1 MPGWQRFKA
10 AHGAADWT
18 LLSIAVDHADTDAVR
33 PYTMGCEF
41 ATVIDAQGEMA
52 RIFGLKVVPNGV
64 MVDEVG
70 VVRWA
75 KFGGFSVDKPGDVD
89 IAARFVTGG
98 DPGPIPEAGSA
109 YELSAA
115 ERELVATK
123 VRLGR
128 MLLEAGQRDAAVAEW
143 RGALRLDP
151 GNFTV
156 RKQVWSAE
164 HPEKFYP
171 TIDFA
176 WQQVQLEEER
186 EREIA
191 EGVCGPDGCPIR

>member
-1 MPGWQRFKA
+1 
-10 AHGAADWT
+10 
-18 LLSIAVDHADTDAVR
+18 
-33 PYTMGCEF
+33 
-41 ATVIDAQGEMA
+41 MA
-52 RIFGLKVVPNGV
+52 RIFGMKAVPNGV
-64 MVDEVG
+64 MVDEAG
-70 VVRWA
+70 VVRWT
-75 KFGGFSVDKPGDVD
+75 KFGGFSVDKPEDV
-89 IAARFVTGG
+89 AVAERFVTGG
-98 DPGPIPEAGSA
+98 DPGPSPEAGDA
-109 YELSAA
+109 YQLAA
-115 ERELVATK
+115 VERELVATK

-128 MLLEAGQRDAAVAEW
+128 MLLEAGNRAEAVAEW
-143 RGALRLDP
+143 RDALRIDP

-176 WQQVQLEEER
+176 WQAVQLEAER

>member
-1 MPGWQRFKA
+1 MTADLGD
-10 AHGAADWT
+10 ADWT
-18 LLSIAVDHADTDAVR
+18 FLSIAVDHVDTEAVR
-33 PYTMGCEF
+33 PFAAGCDF

-52 RIFGLKVVPNGV
+52 RLFGMKVVPNGV
-64 MVDEVG
+64 MVDESG
-70 VVRWA
+70 VVRWT
-75 KFGGFSVDKPGDVD
+75 KFGGFSVENPDDVEVVR
-89 IAARFVTGG
+89 RFATGA
-98 DPGPIPEAGSA
+98 DPGPSPKAGDA
-109 YELSAA
+109 YQLGAM

-128 MLLEAGQRDAAVAEW
+128 MLLEVGQREAAVAEG
-143 RGALRLDP
+143 REALRIDP

-176 WQQVQLEEER
+176 WQAVQLEAER

>member
-1 MPGWQRFKA
+1 M
-10 AHGAADWT
+10 
-18 LLSIAVDHADTDAVR
+18 R
-33 PYTMGCEF
+33 PYAAGYDFT
-41 ATVIDAQGEMA
+41 TVVDDRGEMA
-52 RIFGLKVVPNGV
+52 RLFGMKAVPNGV
-64 MVDEVG
+64 MVDEAG

-75 KFGGFSVDKPGDVD
+75 KFGGFSVENHTDVD
-89 IAARFVTGG
+89 AAARFIAGE
-98 DPGPIPEAGSA
+98 DPGPSPEDNSA
-109 YELSAA
+109 YVLSAV

-128 MLLEAGQRDAAVAEW
+128 MLLEAGQREAAVAEW

-176 WQQVQLEEER
+176 WQKVQLEAER
-186 EREIA
+186 EQEIA
-191 EGVCGPDGCPIR
+191 EGVCGPDGCPIPGAGLGGARHAS

>member
-1 MPGWQRFKA
+1 M
-10 AHGAADWT
+10 
-18 LLSIAVDHADTDAVR
+18 LSIAVDHADMDAVGR
-33 PYTMGCEF
+33 YTAGCDVT
-41 ATVIDAQGEMA
+41 TVIDAQGEMA
-52 RIFGLKVVPNGV
+52 RLFGMKVVPNGV

-70 VVRWA
+70 VIRWA
-75 KFGGFSVDKPGDVD
+75 KFGGFSIDKPEDVAV
-89 IAARFVTGG
+89 AARFVGGG
-98 DPGPIPEAGSA
+98 DPGPSPRPGDA
-109 YELSAA
+109 YELGAV

-151 GNFTV
+151 GNFTI

-164 HPEKFYP
+164 HPERFYP

-176 WQQVQLEEER
+176 WQKVQLDAER

-191 EGVCGPDGCPIR
+191 EGVCGPDGCPIPGIAPG

>member
-1 MPGWQRFKA
+1 MTADLGD
-10 AHGAADWT
+10 ADWT
-18 LLSIAVDHADTDAVR
+18 FLSIAVDHVDTEAVR
-33 PYTMGCEF
+33 SFAAGCDF

-52 RIFGLKVVPNGV
+52 RLFGMKMVPNGV
-64 MVDEVG
+64 MVDETG
-70 VVRWA
+70 VIRWT
-75 KFGGFSVDKPGDVD
+75 KFGGFSVENPDDVEVVR
-89 IAARFVTGG
+89 RFAMGA
-98 DPGPIPEAGSA
+98 DPGPSPETGDA
-109 YELSAA
+109 YQLGAM

-128 MLLEAGQRDAAVAEW
+128 MLLEVGRREAAVAEW
-143 RGALRLDP
+143 RGALRTDP

-176 WQQVQLEEER
+176 WQAVQLEAER

>member
-1 MPGWQRFKA
+1 
-10 AHGAADWT
+10 
-18 LLSIAVDHADTDAVR
+18 LLSIAVDHADTEAVGQ
-33 PYTMGCEF
+33 YAAGCDF

-52 RIFGLKVVPNGV
+52 RLFGLKVVPNGM
-64 MVDEVG
+64 MVDEAG

-75 KFGGFSVDKPGDVD
+75 KFGGFSVDNHADVD
-89 IAARFVTGG
+89 AAVRFVAGE
-98 DPGPIPEAGSA
+98 DPGPSPEGGDA
-109 YELSAA
+109 YQLTAL

-128 MLLEAGQRDAAVAEW
+128 MLLEAGQREAAVAEW

-176 WQQVQLEEER
+176 WQKVQLEAER

-191 EGVCGPDGCPIR
+191 EGICGPDGCPIPGIAPG